1 MSKHEKY
8 TAPRRIISNAE
19 VVDDMPTAE
28 EKLKGVEHWYQDN
41 SKIVNNVL
49 IGILAVVLGYFAYDK
64 FYKAPRIEKSNDAI
78 FRAQTYFGMD
88 SLNWALNGD
97 GDKLGFVKIIDN
109 YSGTPAANLAKYY
122 AGISYLKLGD
132 FAKAEKFLKDFDGK
146 GTMVAEMAKGS
157 LGDAL
162 MEQGKTDEGIKAY
175 LDAASNED
183 NILLAP
189 IYLERAGMAYEL
201 KNNSAEAIKV
211 YRKVKDR
218 FPMSQQARNMDKN
231 LARLGDYNP

>member
-8 TAPRRIISNAE
+8 TAPRRVVSSAE
-19 VVDDMPTAE
+19 VVDDLPSAE

-41 SKIVNNVL
+41 SKIINNVL
-49 IGILAVVLGYFAYDK
+49 IGVLAIVLGYFAYDK
-64 FYKAPRIEKSNDAI
+64 FYKAPRIQKANDAI

-109 YSGTPAANLAKYY
+109 YSGTPAANLSKYY
-122 AGISYLKLGD
+122 AGVCYLKLGD
-132 FAKAEKFLKDFDGK
+132 FAKAEKYLKDFDGK
-146 GTMVAEMAKGS
+146 GTMVTDVAKGA

-175 LDAASNED
+175 LEAASNED
-183 NILLAP
+183 NLYLAP
-189 IYLERAGMAYEL
+189 LYLERAGLAYEM
-201 KNNSAEAIKV
+201 KNNTAEALKI

-231 LARLGDYNP
+231 LARLGDFNP

>member
-1 MSKHEKY
+1 MAKQDLY
-8 TAPRRIISNAE
+8 TAPKRVVTGAE
-19 VVDDMPTAE
+19 VVDDLPSAE

-41 SKIVNNVL
+41 HKMINNVV
-49 IGILAVVLGYFAYDK
+49 IGILAVVLGYVAYDK

-97 GDKLGFVKIIDN
+97 GDKLGFVKIIDKF
-109 YSGTPAANLAKYY
+109 SGTPAANLSKYY
-122 AGISYLKLGD
+122 AGICYLKMGD
-132 FAKAEKFLKDFDGK
+132 FAKAEKYLKDFDGK
-146 GTMVAEMAKGS
+146 GTMVSDVAKGA

-162 MEQGKTDEGIKAY
+162 MEQNKTDDAIKAY
-175 LDAASNED
+175 LDASKNED
-183 NILLAP
+183 NLFLAP
-189 IYLERAGMAYEL
+189 IYLERAGMAYEI
-201 KNNSAEAIKV
+201 KNNPTEAIKM
-211 YRKVKDR
+211 YRKIKER

>member
-1 MSKHEKY
+1 MSKQERY
-8 TAPRRIISNAE
+8 TAPRRVVAPE
-19 VVDDMPTAE
+19 MVDDLPSAE
-28 EKLKGVEHWYQDN
+28 EKLKGVEHWYQSN
-41 SKIVNNVL
+41 SKMVNNVL
-49 IGILAVVLGYFAYDK
+49 IGILAIVLGYFAYDK
-64 FYKAPRIEKSNDAI
+64 FYRAPRIQKANDAI

-97 GDKLGFVKIIDN
+97 GDKLGFLKIMDKF
-109 YSGTPAANLAKYY
+109 SGTPAANLSKYY
-122 AGISYLKLGD
+122 AGVCYLKMGN
-132 FAKAEKFLKDFDGK
+132 FAQAEKYLKEFDGK
-146 GTMVAEMAKGS
+146 GTMVAEVAKGC

-189 IYLERAGMAYEL
+189 LYLERAGLAYEL
-201 KNNSAEAIKV
+201 KNNTAEAIKM
-211 YRKVKDR
+211 YRKIKDR
-218 FPMSQQARNMDKN
+218 FPMSQQARNIEKS